1 MNADE
6 LLLMGQAD
14 IVARLGLG
22 SIEKWQD
29 VLHQSAP
36 QLVMELIR
44 NFIPNAE
51 YENFLDQPMQ
61 EQIVQLREAAVS
73 KVREVLDPIQLA
85 QQNLLSGIA

>member
-1 MNADE
+1 
-6 LLLMGQAD
+6 MGHKLWVVD
-14 IVARLGLG
+14 TIVNIQ
-22 SIEKWQD
+22 S
-29 VLHQSAP
+29 HQSAP

>member
-22 SIEKWQD
+22 TIEKWQD

-44 NFIPNAE
+44 NFIPNVD
-51 YENFLDQPMQ
+51 YDNFLDQPMQ
-61 EQIVQLREAAVS
+61 EQIIQLREAAVS

-85 QQNLLSGIA
+85 QQNLLSGIS

>member
-1 MNADE
+1 MN
-6 LLLMGQAD
+6 QAD

-22 SIEKWQD
+22 TIEKWQD

-44 NFIPNAE
+44 NFIPTAE
-51 YENFLDQPMQ
+51 YENFLEQPMQ